1 LSFAG
6 VMAKNVQP
14 WTTMGKQDDTVS
26 SNLSSCAI
34 CKDRFFHQGGKMPVS
49 GLVVTLRSERQEMAL
64 DAIRSHAAFSPGRL
78 SGQWLPV
85 AMEARDD
92 ADSRNLHD
100 WLLSLPGVAFVDVVA
115 VNFDDTATEKGAQTK
130 FNNAEP

>member
-14 WTTMGKQDDTVS
+14 WTTRGKQDNKAS

-34 CKDRFFHQGGKMPVS
+34 CSDPFFHQGGQMPVS
-49 GLVVTLRSERQEMAL
+49 GLVVTLCSERQETAL

-78 SGQWLPV
+78 CGQWLPV

-92 ADSRNLHD
+92 AESRSLHD
-100 WLLSLPGVAFVDVVA
+100 WLQSLPGVSFVDVVA
-115 VNFDDTATEKGAQTK
+115 VNFDDTTTEKGAQR
-130 FNNAEP
+130 